1 MCQSNSLNQRAV
13 VEEGGMGLVRIWVWG
28 QTKDTMQ
35 YLYFESEE
43 VSGLCV
49 QRIVIEKTDKA
60 RGSVGHLTNT
70 NVHRYMV

>member
-43 VSGLCV
+43 VSGLCTKNRD
-49 QRIVIEKTDKA
+49 RIDGQGKGLC
-60 RGSVGHLTNT
+60 GSLD
-70 NVHRYMV
+70 